1 MITLVISIFVASV
14 LGSLHCA
21 GMCGAFLAIA
31 LNMEGLDGTRRAGAP
46 SAFQLQ
52 SAYHLGRLTTY
63 LMLGLLAG
71 AAGQLLDLSS
81 TLAGV
86 QPVAAALAGST
97 LAIFGLVSL
106 LRLLGF
112 SIRKL
117 PAPMVL
123 QNLLR
128 AGHRRAFAKPPVWR
142 AATIGLLTTLLPCGW
157 LYAFAITAAGTAHPL
172 KGMLV
177 MGVFWVGT
185 LPVLIALGAGLRGA
199 LGPLGRRVPA
209 MTCLALMA
217 VGIMTLINRSALDPA
232 AMARGMTAEVSAGPA
247 AAPNAATT
255 LPCCDV
261 K

>member
-1 MITLVISIFVASV
+1 MTTLVISIFVASV

-31 LNMEGLDGTRRAGAP
+31 LNVDNADGTRRGP

-63 LMLGLLAG
+63 LMLGAMAG
-71 AAGQLLDLSS
+71 AAGHLLDLSS
-81 TLAGV
+81 MLAGV

-106 LRLLGF
+106 LRLMGF
-112 SIRKL
+112 SIKKM
-117 PAPMVL
+117 PAPMFL
-123 QNLLR
+123 QKVLR
-128 AGHRRAFAKPPVWR
+128 AGHRRAFAKPPIWR
-142 AATIGLLTTLLPCGW
+142 AVTIGLLTTLLPCGW

-209 MTCLALMA
+209 LTCLALMT
-217 VGIMTLINRSALDPA
+217 VGIMTLMNRSALNPA
-232 AMARGMTAEVSAGPA
+232 AMAQGMSPANVSAP
-247 AAPNAATT
+247 AAPNSAAT
-255 LPCCDV
+255 LPCCAV